1 MNHESYLDFWVF
13 VIWVA
18 SCVLG
23 YHWEHL
29 AFESG
34 MVTVCFST
42 SNYVILCVMIWYPWS
57 LKLKMGPRARA
68 KPICFEAFF
77 TRVRARGPILEGVCS
92 NIWESNH
99 HVRRCRHDSPDYCLT
114 WHLWSD
120 MIFCVTMMCDVTESC
135 DMWIKEPAMAA
146 HSAVTGCTS

>member
-1 MNHESYLDFWVF
+1 MLVQQYFIDGSGNGNSIYQASCIMNHESYLDFWVF

-42 SNYVILCVMIWYPWS
+42 SNYVILCVMI
-57 LKLKMGPRARA
+57 
-68 KPICFEAFF
+68 
-77 TRVRARGPILEGVCS
+77 
-92 NIWESNH
+92 
-99 HVRRCRHDSPDYCLT
+99 
-114 WHLWSD
+114 
-120 MIFCVTMMCDVTESC
+120 
-135 DMWIKEPAMAA
+135 
-146 HSAVTGCTS
+146 